1 MWLSTVDVSI
11 DKCVIQSSLL
21 SVFQS
26 ILLGLFKFS
35 FLNNNGARH
44 SRGVTSNI
52 SVEVS
57 GGSAAAPVVVE
68 VDVRVLQ

>member
-1 MWLSTVDVSI
+1 MFPLISALFSHRFSQFSKAFFWD
-11 DKCVIQSSLL
+11 
-21 SVFQS
+21 
-26 ILLGLFKFS
+26 LFKFS